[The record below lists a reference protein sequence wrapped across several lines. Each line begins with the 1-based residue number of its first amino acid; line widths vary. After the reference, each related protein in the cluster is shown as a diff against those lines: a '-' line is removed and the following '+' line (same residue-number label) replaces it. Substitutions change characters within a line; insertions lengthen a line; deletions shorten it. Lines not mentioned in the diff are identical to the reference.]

1 MFNSFASSVAVF
13 GSTKPELLTPSVSK
27 IITLLL
33 ASLSFNLF
41 TAEPNHIPMAVP
53 PSSCPHLISE
63 IVLLVI
69 LLSLVIGV

>member
-41 TAEPNHIPMAVP
+41 TAEPNPIPMAVP
-53 PSSCPHLISE
+53 PSS
-63 IVLLVI
+63 
-69 LLSLVIGV
+69 